1 MRLAPFSASLLL
13 ALALAAGAG
22 SGCAPK
28 ASSTPL
34 GWGPL
39 ALAEQQSLAA
49 EPQAA
54 HPRRRSVA
62 AHSAPA
68 PSAAE
73 VSRSAASDAP
83 DTKSEPEEP
92 DEPASA
98 GAPRGKAGAPDF
110 AGMFAGKDVAIFRI
124 SGMPER
130 QELDDKARIRIESDS
145 PTQLRVVLINS
156 ENGSDLCE
164 LTAQIQGNSA
174 QLDGGQPCF
183 TAEGEGA
190 INAELNSGTV
200 VLTGDRLSMEAEG
213 TLSVALADEELDGNL
228 SYSFKGRRQ

>member
-1 MRLAPFSASLLL
+1 MRLAQIPASLLL

-22 SGCAPK
+22 WGCAPK

-34 GWGPL
+34 GLGPL

-49 EPQAA
+49 EPKPA
-54 HPRRRSVA
+54 HPRRRSAVA
-62 AHSAPA
+62 HAAPA
-68 PSAAE
+68 PSSGHGAHAE
-73 VSRSAASDAP
+73 ASDTPAS
-83 DTKSEPEEP
+83 SERKES

-98 GAPRGKAGAPDF
+98 DAKHAAAEAPTF
-110 AGMFAGKDVAIFRI
+110 AGLFAGKDAAIFRI

-130 QELDDKARIRIESDS
+130 QELDDKARIRIESES
-145 PTQLRVVLINS
+145 PTQLRIVLINS

-164 LTAQIQGNSA
+164 LSAKVQGNSA

-190 INAELNSGTV
+190 INAELTSGTV
-200 VLTGDRLSMEAEG
+200 VLSGDRLSMEAEG
-213 TLSVALADEELDGNL
+213 TLSVALADEELDGSL
-228 SYSFKGRRQ
+228 SYSFKGKRQ